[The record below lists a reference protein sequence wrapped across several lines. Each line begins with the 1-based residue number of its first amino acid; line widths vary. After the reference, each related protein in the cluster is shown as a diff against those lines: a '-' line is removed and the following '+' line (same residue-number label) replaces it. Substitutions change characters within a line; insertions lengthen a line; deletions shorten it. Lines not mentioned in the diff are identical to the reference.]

1 MSYVLFSDIHAHRWT
16 LFSRP
21 TSEGVNGRLQII
33 IDELK
38 RGAALAV
45 KRDAKAV
52 VIAGDIMHVRGSID
66 PHVLNPL
73 EDCFQE
79 ILDMGLDIEAIPGNH
94 DLADKETTKLGNAIK
109 TFGKLRGVNGE
120 VFRVRGEASG
130 MNLSTNAGGHDIVF
144 IPWFSK
150 TDDLLQAIEAQT
162 KHCFA
167 AETDLIIHAGIDG
180 VIPGLP
186 GHGLTADMLAA
197 FGFRNVFAGH
207 YHNHKRFDGNVWSI
221 GATTHQTWSD
231 VGSKAGFLFIDD
243 TGAVEYHA
251 SRAPRFVDVTGYTE
265 EDMALEA
272 DGNYVRFTGKDM
284 KPADIKEL
292 RKFFEN
298 SGAKGIS
305 IMAPRSTGAS
315 RRPGSAGTS
324 ATKTLDESVAS
335 FVDELKDLP
344 AFINRNRLK
353 ADCADVLSVARS
365 VSEEA

>member
-16 LFSRP
+16 LFSKP
-21 TSEGVNGRLQII
+21 TADGVNGRLQII
-33 IDELK
+33 INELK
-38 RGAALAV
+38 RGANLAV
-45 KRDAKAV
+45 KRGAKTM

-73 EDCFQE
+73 EDCFAE
-79 ILDMGLDIEAIPGNH
+79 ILELGLDIEAIPGNH

-109 TFGKLRGVNGE
+109 TFGKLRSDETRFSIYDKSAIVAGNDE
-120 VFRVRGEASG
+120 CRVY
-130 MNLSTNAGGHDIVF
+130 

-150 TDDLLQAIEAQT
+150 VDDLLREIEVQAKT
-162 KHCFA
+162 TTPA
-167 AETDLIIHAGIDG
+167 ASDLIIHAGIDG

-186 GHGLTADMLAA
+186 GHGLTAEMLAD

-231 VGSKAGFLFIDD
+231 VGSKAGFLFVDD
-243 TGAVEYHA
+243 DGSVEYHA

-265 EDMALEA
+265 EDMELAA

-292 RKFFEN
+292 RKFFEDA
-298 SGAKGIS
+298 GAKGVS

-315 RRPGSAGTS
+315 RRPGSTGAST
-324 ATKTLDESVAS
+324 TKTLDESVAS
-335 FVDELKDLP
+335 YVDDKTDLP
-344 AFINRNRLK
+344 AFINKNRLK